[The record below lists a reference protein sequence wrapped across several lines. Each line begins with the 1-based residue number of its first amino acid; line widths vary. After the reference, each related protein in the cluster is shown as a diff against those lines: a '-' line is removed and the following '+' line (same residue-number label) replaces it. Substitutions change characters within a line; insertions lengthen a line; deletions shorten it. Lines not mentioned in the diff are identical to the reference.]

1 MLPRAMGIL
10 FRAAQAADAA
20 RLVSLAAELGY
31 PTTNAELE
39 VRLARLLAEPGHV
52 VFVAEEAGELLGWI
66 HAQEFHSLAS
76 PPAGLVT
83 GLVVTAARRRG
94 GLGRGLLEA
103 VEGWARARS
112 LDVLRL
118 RVNKKRR
125 GARAFYERLGFQ
137 RTKEQLQYTKLLS
150 STVARRSR
158 RASAR
163 GRASSRV

>member
-1 MLPRAMGIL
+1 
-10 FRAAQAADAA
+10 
-20 RLVSLAAELGY
+20 
-31 PTTNAELE
+31 
-39 VRLARLLAEPGHV
+39 
-52 VFVAEEAGELLGWI
+52 
-66 HAQEFHSLAS
+66 
-76 PPAGLVT
+76 
-83 GLVVTAARRRG
+83 VVTAARRRG

-150 STVARRSR
+150 ATVARRSR